1 VHSRYNQLKG
11 LMQGAVADGCKKLRL
26 HVLTDGRD
34 VPDGTSREY
43 MSTLVMPRLRLA
55 VEG

>member
-1 VHSRYNQLKG
+1 MHSRYNQLKG

-34 VPDGTSREY
+34 VPDRLSREY
-43 MSTLVMPRLRLA
+43 I
-55 VEG
+55 